1 MHRPLTCPHCVL
13 VPPSPAKLQ
22 ELSLP
27 CWSRCQRGQ
36 SPSTALRS
44 SKVFMCP
51 SPSPDLCYWY
61 PPYRLRPSNK
71 AVFYIKPDHPAA
83 SPSSLGPPL
92 SPSPS
97 PPLIPPTVS
106 TAPQGQL
113 SLESCGLGTVPRGW
127 EVPAL
132 PSANPQG
139 RWKREHSMAERGYL
153 EEETKE
159 TISGYHLVP
168 WALVPRAEVTPMP
181 GVRGG
186 GRGMFKKRGVR
197 ANPGCVCC
205 GRDFKPGR

>member
-1 MHRPLTCPHCVL
+1 MHQPLTCPHCVP
-13 VPPSPAKLQ
+13 VPPSPAQLQ

-36 SPSTALRS
+36 SLSTTLQS

-51 SPSPDLCYWY
+51 SLPPDLYY
-61 PPYRLRPSNK
+61 RSPSYRLRPSNK

-83 SPSSLGPPL
+83 SSSSLGPPL
-92 SPSPS
+92 SPCSPF
-97 PPLIPPTVS
+97 PPLIPTTVS

-139 RWKREHSMAERGYL
+139 SQSPL
-153 EEETKE
+153 
-159 TISGYHLVP
+159 L
-168 WALVPRAEVTPMP
+168 
-181 GVRGG
+181 
-186 GRGMFKKRGVR
+186 
-197 ANPGCVCC
+197 
-205 GRDFKPGR
+205 